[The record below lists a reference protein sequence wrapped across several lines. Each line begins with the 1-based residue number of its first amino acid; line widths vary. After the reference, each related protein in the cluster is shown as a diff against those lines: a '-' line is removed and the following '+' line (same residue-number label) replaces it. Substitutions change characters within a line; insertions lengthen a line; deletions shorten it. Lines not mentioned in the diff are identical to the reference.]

1 MTKLDIENLSVKVGN
16 KTILKDLSLEFCD
29 NKIYALTGRNGCG
42 KSTLFNAIMG
52 APGYEISN
60 GHIFFNGQDI
70 VNLPTNERAK
80 LGMFIGVQYPVELAG
95 VSYGE
100 FLRTALTNLYGDDIQ
115 FKKTL
120 DKLSLNATR
129 LGFKDFDYLRDL
141 NVGFSGGEKKKSE
154 ILQML
159 AIEPKLAL
167 LDEPDSG
174 LDKDSVKRLVEVLNN
189 INYPTTIVVIT
200 HNDYLLKHLTISN
213 VFNLEGMQW
222 LQ

>member
-1 MTKLDIENLSVKVGN
+1 MAKLDIKNLSVKVGN

-70 VNLPTNERAK
+70 VNLPTDERAK

-100 FLRTALTNLYGDDIQ
+100 FLRSALTNLYGDDIQ

-159 AIEPKLAL
+159 VIEPKLAL

-200 HNDYLLKHLTISN
+200 HNDYLLKHLTISS
-213 VFNLEGMQW
+213 VFNLEDMQ
-222 LQ
+222 